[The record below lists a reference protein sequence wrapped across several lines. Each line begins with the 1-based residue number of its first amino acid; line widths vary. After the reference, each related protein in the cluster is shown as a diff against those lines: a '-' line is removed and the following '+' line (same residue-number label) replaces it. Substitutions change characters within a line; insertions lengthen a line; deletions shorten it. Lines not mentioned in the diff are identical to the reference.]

1 MTTKATKG
9 NVLIT
14 GITGMD
20 GSVMADHLLAK
31 GHTIYGL
38 VRRTASPN
46 FWRIEHLLKNSKVH
60 LLDGDITTQDS
71 VYRAVEQAQPETI
84 FHLAAQSFV
93 PYSWA
98 APVNT
103 FEATAI
109 GTLNLLEAIRN
120 IDRSIKFYQASSSE
134 MFGKV
139 QETPQKECTPFY
151 PRSPYGVAKIAAHYA
166 TLNYQESYG
175 IHATS
180 GILFNHEHER
190 RGEQFVTRKITKG
203 VATYFANKLNGES
216 YEPIKLGNLDA
227 KRDWGYAGD
236 YVKAMDLIVNY
247 ATPQTFVVATGETR
261 TVRQWCD
268 ATVSAAVALLNLD
281 QQAIEWKGSKD
292 SEVGLYEGEPLFMVS
307 KDFYRPAEV
316 DLLLGDASKA
326 HKLLGWRPETSLEE
340 MVNKMF
346 RHDYFLALK
355 QQAQACCRS

>member
-1 MTTKATKG
+1 MSTNSSKG

-20 GSVMADHLLAK
+20 GSVMADHLLSK
-31 GHTIYGL
+31 GHTVYGL
-38 VRRTASPN
+38 VRRSASPN
-46 FWRIEHLLKNSKVH
+46 FWRIEHLLNHPKVH

-71 VYRAVEQAQPETI
+71 VHRAVEQAKPEVI
-84 FHLAAQSFV
+84 YHLAAQSFV

-103 FEATAI
+103 FEATGVGA
-109 GTLNLLEAIRN
+109 LNVLEAIRN
-120 IDRSIKFYQASSSE
+120 IDKSIKFYQASSSE

-139 QETPQKECTPFY
+139 KETPQNENTPFH

-166 TLNYQESYG
+166 TLNYQESFG

-203 VATYFANKLNGES
+203 VATYFFNKLNKRHCD
-216 YEPIKLGNLDA
+216 PIKLGNLDA

-236 YVKAMDLIVNY
+236 YVKGMELIANY
-247 ATPQTFVVATGETR
+247 KTPETFVIATGQTR
-261 TVRQWCD
+261 TVREWCN
-268 ATVSAAVALLNLD
+268 ATVLAAASALHLD
-281 QQAIEWKGSKD
+281 KSKIEWKGSKE
-292 SEVGLYEGEPLFMVS
+292 SEIGYYDGMPIFAVS

-316 DLLLGDASKA
+316 DLLLGDYSKA
-326 HKLLGWRPETSLEE
+326 KKLLGWTPETSLEE
-340 MVNKMF
+340 MVSRMF
-346 RHDYFLALK
+346 GHDYAMVSRHT
-355 QQAQACCRS
+355 ANACCV